1 MTIEELV
8 AALQAI
14 IDQAVGDQG
23 QPRDL
28 NEEEM
33 ARYEQL
39 ESQLAVARRSAE
51 IRSRQAAYQMPVSG
65 IGIVSAVK
73 PDDGLERA
81 FDAYL
86 HTGQKNQDIT
96 QLRAQGEGI
105 SSAGGYLVPS
115 GFEKKL
121 VERMVAFGGF
131 SNSADRYNSTDGSS
145 VEFPSFDDTS
155 NSGQI
160 TAESG
165 AFTGGADLT
174 FGKVKLGQYKYTSAG
189 ANNAPIRVPV
199 ELAQDSAFDLRAL
212 LTKAMG
218 TRIARKQSVD
228 FVTGTGVGQPTG
240 ILCPT
245 LTADRDLDTPD
256 TPDYEDLVEFQDM
269 LDEAYDPNAKW
280 LMKKST
286 WSQLRLIV
294 DTIGRPI
301 LQTLLDG
308 ISGKPERRLLGSEV
322 IIDQAVPTLSSAGD
336 TFCLA
341 YGDFEESYII
351 RNIGSL
357 MVVVD
362 PYSRASYGE
371 IEYTAWVRADGNIQ
385 NRNSYVIMQNNT

>member
-1 MTIEELV
+1 MDLEELL
-8 AALQAI
+8 AALEALLAQAKNP
-14 IDQAVGDQG
+14 DGTD
-23 QPRDL
+23 RSMTEEELERCDDL
-28 NEEEM
+28 NKKIDLANRTIN
-33 ARYEQL
+33 AR
-39 ESQLAVARRSAE
+39 AIAK
-51 IRSRQAAYQMPVSG
+51 AYQMPVSG

>member
-357 MVVVD
+357 AVVVD